1 MDSSISSTPLRLV
14 SSSELWPL
22 LESLLRSRDIE
33 LGPICLDLS
42 AAACR
47 SAAAAPPQTLLPAW
61 WPWLPAEAAAAAT
74 AAARKCGCKRLD
86 VVAEDVW
93 GQPTQLDRNL
103 LRLVTNS
110 HCVQFLPLFFFPD
123 KFATVALSCK
133 LENKSAS
140 QYKITFECFYHI
152 Y

>member
-47 SAAAAPPQTLLPAW
+47 SAAATAPPQTLLPAW

-93 GQPTQLDRNL
+93 G
-103 LRLVTNS
+103 
-110 HCVQFLPLFFFPD
+110 
-123 KFATVALSCK
+123 
-133 LENKSAS
+133 
-140 QYKITFECFYHI
+140 
-152 Y
+152 

>member
-47 SAAAAPPQTLLPAW
+47 SAAAAAPPQTLLPEW

-93 GQPTQLDRNL
+93 G
-103 LRLVTNS
+103 
-110 HCVQFLPLFFFPD
+110 
-123 KFATVALSCK
+123 
-133 LENKSAS
+133 
-140 QYKITFECFYHI
+140 
-152 Y
+152 

>member
-61 WPWLPAEAAAAAT
+61 WPWLLAEAAAAAT

-93 GQPTQLDRNL
+93 G
-103 LRLVTNS
+103 
-110 HCVQFLPLFFFPD
+110 
-123 KFATVALSCK
+123 
-133 LENKSAS
+133 
-140 QYKITFECFYHI
+140 
-152 Y
+152 

>member
-110 HCVQFLPLFFFPD
+110 HCVQFLPLFFPPRQ
-123 KFATVALSCK
+123 VCYSG
-133 LENKSAS
+133 LELQTGEQKCQLKVS
-140 QYKITFECFYHI
+140 
-152 Y
+152 